1 MCFEWNRYLHSSR
14 KMSIFAIDLIKGRV
28 TKEVRKILIQK
39 MYGKIKHSNGD
50 QSSSE
55 QER

>member
-1 MCFEWNRYLHSSR
+1 MKETLAWFKKNEYLCSKFER
-14 KMSIFAIDLIKGRV
+14 GRV